1 MKRRFT
7 LIELLVVIAII
18 AILAAML
25 LPALAQARA
34 KARQV
39 SCLSQLKQLGLGLIL
54 YADSHD
60 GRYINAAP
68 IAGMP
73 RGSQGDNVCWWR
85 FYVQPYVGDWQVL
98 VCQVGLRTVAN
109 APDSTNQFHFNY
121 GYNNALGSRTT
132 SSVTTPSMLLAFSD
146 ASHWNSDGCGG
157 RSAAWSRCDLRPAG
171 NACGANTAGNWVSLC
186 TRHNNGSNIVYVDG
200 HADLKNAL
208 NIHALVPA
216 LVTPL

>member
-1 MKRRFT
+1 MRRRFT

-25 LPALAQARA
+25 LPALAQARS

-39 SCLSQLKQLGLGLIL
+39 SCLSQLKQLGLGLIM

-60 GRYINAAP
+60 GRYVNP
-68 IAGMP
+68 QPVAGMP
-73 RGSQGDNVCWWR
+73 LGGQANNVCWWR

-98 VCQVGLRTVAN
+98 VCPVGLRTVAN

-121 GYNNALGSRTT
+121 GYNENLWNRTT

-146 ASHWNSDGCGG
+146 ASHWSAAGCGG
-157 RSAAWSRCDLRPAG
+157 RSAAWARCDLRPAG
-171 NACGANTAGNWVSLC
+171 NACGANTSGNWVNFC
-186 TRHNNGSNIVYVDG
+186 TRHNNGSNLVYVDG
-200 HADLKNAL
+200 HADFMNAL
-208 NIHALVPA
+208 KIHATVPA